1 MGIPQSGILPHQ
13 HYETKGATLVNILIV
28 GCGKAGSILT
38 ETLCN
43 EGHDITAMDIDA
55 DVVHSLV
62 DNYDVQ
68 GICGNGLILRD
79 LQEAD
84 VEHTNVI
91 VAMTDSDEVNIMC
104 CLMARKC
111 GARHSIARVR
121 NPAFA
126 EQMVFMREELGIS
139 MMVNPEYHTANE
151 IARMLRYPNAIH
163 VETFAKG
170 RLELAEMKV
179 TPDGVLDGLALM
191 AIPSKLKLHL
201 LVCAV
206 KREDSIF
213 IPDGNFIL
221 RGNDKIYITASH
233 SELSKFYKQV
243 GDFKSRVRSALIVG
257 GGRISYY
264 LIPQLLEL
272 GISVKVIEQDLERCE
287 TLSEWF
293 PKAEIIHAD
302 GTDQDILLEEGLVN
316 TDACIML
323 TGIDEE
329 NIILSLYAKKLGVDK
344 IVTKINRASLLSIS
358 DSVGLENIV
367 APNNTTAGLLLQYI
381 RAKQNSE
388 NSNIITLYRLADNRL
403 EAIEFI
409 VRSEAPYVGVPLKD
423 LQLHSGF
430 LIAGIIRGSK
440 QIVPSGNDCLK
451 VNDSVVVVTTQS
463 KLTSLEDIFQE

>member
-1 MGIPQSGILPHQ
+1 M
-13 HYETKGATLVNILIV
+13 NILIV
-28 GCGKAGSILT
+28 GCGKAGSILA

-62 DNYDVQ
+62 DNFDIQ
-68 GICGNGLILRD
+68 GLEGNGLIIKD

-84 VEHTNVI
+84 VAHTNVI
-91 VAMTDSDEVNIMC
+91 IAMTDSDEVNIMC
-104 CLMARKC
+104 CLMARKL

-121 NPAFA
+121 NPAFS
-126 EQMVFMREELGIS
+126 EQLVFMREELGIS

-170 RLELAEMKV
+170 RLELAETRV
-179 TPDGVLDGLALM
+179 APGGVLDRLALM
-191 AIPSKLKLHL
+191 ALPAKLKLHL
-201 LVCAV
+201 LICAV
-206 KREDSIF
+206 KREDDIF
-213 IPDGNFIL
+213 IPDGSFVL
-221 RGNDKIYITASH
+221 RGGDKIYITASH
-233 SELSKFYKQV
+233 SELSKFYKQA
-243 GDFKSRVRSALIVG
+243 GDFKSKMRSALIVG

-272 GISVKVIEQDLERCE
+272 GISVKVIEQDLQRCE

-302 GTDQDILLEEGLVN
+302 GTDQDILLEEGLVK

-329 NIILSLYAKKLGVDK
+329 NIILSLYAKTLGVDK
-344 IVTKINRASLLSIS
+344 IVTKISRSSLVPLS

-367 APNNTTAGLLLQYI
+367 TPNNTTAALLLQYI
-381 RAKQNSE
+381 RAKQNSR
-388 NSNIITLYRLADNRL
+388 NSDIITLYRLADNRL

-409 VRSEAPYVGVPLKD
+409 VRSESHYVGVPLKE
-423 LQLHSGF
+423 LQLRSGF
-430 LIAGIIRGSK
+430 LIAGIIRGTK
-440 QIVPSGNDCLK
+440 QIVPSGGDCLK
-451 VNDSVVVVTTQS
+451 VNDSVVVVTTNS
-463 KLTSLEDIFQE
+463 KLTSLEDIFRE